1 MMLKRNHETRG
12 SSASFPTGVTHSA
25 GPCART
31 FKTLE
36 VLPGRIVR
44 TVELIFKSS
53 TAVAVWLIG
62 DFTCDRLA
70 RLPLRQIRKGI
81 WQIQLILTPGR
92 YRYQFIVDRR
102 WLNDPRACAIHPRRF
117 GSVQCVLRVE

>member
-1 MMLKRNHETRG
+1 MLLKRNHEIRG
-12 SSASFPTGVTHSA
+12 SSASFPAAVAQLAESRR
-25 GPCART
+25 RT

-53 TAVAVWLIG
+53 TALAVWLTG

-70 RLPLRQIRKGI
+70 RLPLRQIQKGI
-81 WQIQLILTPGR
+81 WQIQLSLTPGR

-117 GSVQCVLRVE
+117 GGVQCVLRLE